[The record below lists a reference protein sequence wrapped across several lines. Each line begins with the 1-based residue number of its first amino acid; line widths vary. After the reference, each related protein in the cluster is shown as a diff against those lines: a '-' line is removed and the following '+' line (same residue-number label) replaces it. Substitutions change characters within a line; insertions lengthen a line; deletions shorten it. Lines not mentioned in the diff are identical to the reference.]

1 MANAFPADSTASIPE
16 IAEKSGMHP
25 DDAETIIR
33 HALTYRLFKQQ
44 PNGTIAH
51 SAATRAITT
60 VPHLHAWVIH
70 ALENMWR
77 DAPFIVPA
85 MEKWPG
91 SQEVNETAF
100 NLAQRKE
107 GPFFKEIGKSEKSV
121 RQFAEAMKFFL
132 DKPAMRPEFAVEGYA
147 WDVHAQGTVVD
158 IGGSHGVI
166 AFKLAERYPAMKIIV
181 QDRPEVVASAPKPEK
196 GQVEFQAHDF
206 FMAQPVKE
214 ADVYFFRY
222 IFHSWSDKY
231 CIAILR
237 ALIPALKVESRVLI
251 MEHIVPGPGIL
262 SPFQE
267 RPIRHFDM
275 AMKES
280 FNAKERSESDWKNLL
295 GDADKRFSVV
305 EVRRPAGSQLG
316 IVVAEWAG

>member
-25 DDAETIIR
+25 NDAETIIR
-33 HALTYRLFKQQ
+33 YALTYRLFKQQ

-51 SAATRAITT
+51 SAATRAIAT
-60 VPHLHAWVIH
+60 VPHLHAWIVH
-70 ALENMWR
+70 ALDYRWR
-77 DAPFIVPA
+77 DAPFIIPA

-91 SQEVNETAF
+91 SQELNETAF
-100 NLAQRKE
+100 NLSQSKE
-107 GPFFKEIGKSEKSV
+107 EPFFKEIGKSEKNV
-121 RQFAEAMKFFL
+121 RLFMEAMRFFL
-132 DKPAMRPEFAVEGYA
+132 DKPDMRPEFAVEGYA
-147 WDVHAQGTVVD
+147 WDLHAEGTVVD
-158 IGGSHGVI
+158 VGGSHGVI
-166 AFKLAERYPAMKIIV
+166 AFKLAERYPAIKIIV
-181 QDRPEVVASAPKPEK
+181 QDRPEVVARAPKHEK
-196 GQVEFQAHDF
+196 EQIEFQAHDF

-237 ALIPALKVESRVLI
+237 ALIPALKLGSRVLV
-251 MEHIVPGPGIL
+251 MEHIVPEPGIL

-275 AMKES
+275 AMKQT
-280 FNAKERSESDWKNLL
+280 FNSKERSENDWKNLL
-295 GDADKRFSVV
+295 RKVDERFSVV

-316 IVVAEWAG
+316 IIVVEWA